1 MRLDRLAILLCWL
14 LALSGAAY
22 SSGAA
27 WVSWIEAHYSNP
39 SQLHQ
44 ILPLA
49 ERLGMPVANLRFT
62 LSELDPDQEQ
72 EHLRAALAADPRHL
86 RAALKLALIE
96 EFAGH
101 RESARQ
107 RIEQAVAY
115 HRNYEA
121 FSAALAQAG
130 RWKQADRLAA
140 LTPTAIALCPR
151 DLDGIWTQL
160 ADPALAERILSGP
173 LERHRADYFRF
184 LIGQQ
189 RVAEAEAFEPGVASG
204 EPADRYR
211 LQLVEQLFWKGRR
224 EQAARIFARLH
235 PEFSSQGIY
244 NEKLQSQPT
253 SMGFDWR
260 MGRHEKTRLT
270 WRPGEI
276 EVVTEDLAQPVELLS
291 IIAEKRGTVVPLWVG
306 ETEGLRLTAEPLDQR
321 YQRVAIIAPA
331 GSARRFQLKEVQFQ

>member
-14 LALSGAAY
+14 LALSGAGY

-39 SQLHQ
+39 SQLQQ

-62 LSELDPDQEQ
+62 LSELDPDHER

-96 EFAGH
+96 EFGGDRSA
-101 RESARQ
+101 ARQ
-107 RIEQAVAY
+107 LMDQAVAY

-121 FSAALAQAG
+121 YSAALAQAG
-130 RWKQADRLAA
+130 RWKQADRLATLA
-140 LTPTAIALCPR
+140 PTAIALCPR
-151 DLDGIWTQL
+151 DYDGIWSQL
-160 ADPALAERILSGP
+160 ADTALAERILSGP
-173 LERHRADYFRF
+173 LAPQRADYFRF

-189 RVAEAEAFEPGVASG
+189 RLADAEAFEARLAPGD
-204 EPADRYR
+204 PADRYR

-224 EQAARIFARLH
+224 EQAAQIFARVH
-235 PEFSSQGIY
+235 PEFSAQGIY
-244 NEKLQSQPT
+244 NDKLQSQPT
-253 SMGFDWR
+253 SLGFDWR
-260 MGRHEKTRLT
+260 MGRNEKTRLT

-276 EVVTEDLAQPVELLS
+276 EVVTEELAQPVEVLS
-291 IIAEKRGTVVPLWVG
+291 IIAEQRGAVIPLWVG
-306 ETEGLRLTAEPLDQR
+306 ETEGLRLETQALDQR
-321 YQRVAIIAPA
+321 YQRVAIVAPA
-331 GSARRFQLKEVQFQ
+331 GQPRRFQLKEVQFQ